1 MIVLCASAHQLDK
14 VESLAPIQIG
24 SPIFEGVSKANSFRV
39 DECSIAVNEAE
50 AGGAGVVDGIDCF
63 GRRNCIN
70 ADY

>member
-1 MIVLCASAHQLDK
+1 MIVLYASAHQLDK

-24 SPIFEGVSKANSFRV
+24 GPIFEGVSKANSFRV
-39 DECSIAVNEAE
+39 DECSITVNEAE
-50 AGGAGVVDGIDCF
+50 AGDVGVVDGIDCF